1 MLKVLHFY
9 KTYYPDSFGGIEQVI
24 FQLCEGGIEYD
35 IHSDVLSLS
44 PRGHIENQPIG
55 SHMTHCEPV
64 TFELGSTP
72 FSFAAINRFKELAKQ
87 ADIIHYHF
95 PFPFMDMVH
104 FITGIKKPTVVSYH
118 SDIVKQKILLKLY
131 TPLMN
136 SFLANVDHIVAASP
150 NYVATSPILQ
160 KYIKKVSVIPYG
172 LDRKSYPR
180 VNQDSL
186 DAWQTK
192 IGGPFYLFIGAFR
205 YYKGLHILI
214 EAMMGAPYPVVLVGA
229 GPMEDKLKQQVKKI
243 GLTNIH
249 FLGALSDM
257 DKAALL
263 RLCYGVVF
271 PSHLRSEAFGIS
283 LLEGAMSQKPLISS
297 EIGTGTSYINIHNET
312 GLVVPPSD
320 ACALRAAM
328 DKLWNEPEL
337 AKRFGLNASARF
349 ESMFTSSQMIKKYSE
364 IYESLL
370 LQSSHQP

>member
-24 FQLCEGGIEYD
+24 FQLSEGGVEHG

-44 PRGHIENQPIG
+44 PRGHIENQPLG

-72 FSFAAINRFKELAKQ
+72 FSVAAIKRFKELAKQ

-104 FITGIKKPTVVSYH
+104 FISGTKKPTVVSYH
-118 SDIVKQKILLKLY
+118 SDIVKQKTLLKLY
-131 TPLMN
+131 TPLMDC
-136 SFLANVDHIVAASP
+136 FLSKVDHIVAASP
-150 NYVATSPILQ
+150 NYVATSPTLQ
-160 KYIKKVSVIPYG
+160 KFIDKVSVIPYG
-172 LDRKSYPR
+172 LDKKSYPP
-180 VNQDSL
+180 VTQEGM
-186 DAWQTK
+186 DAWQAK
-192 IGGPFYLFIGAFR
+192 IGGPFFLFIGAFR

-214 EAMMGAPYPVVLVGA
+214 EAAMGAPYPIVIVGA
-229 GPMEDKLKQQVKKI
+229 GPIEDELKQQAKRL

-249 FLGALSDM
+249 FLGALPDV
-257 DKAALL
+257 DKVVLL
-263 RLCYGVVF
+263 KLCYGIVF

-283 LLEGAMSQKPLISS
+283 LLEGAMMEKPLISS
-297 EIGTGTSYINIHNET
+297 EIGTGTTFININNET

-320 ACALRAAM
+320 ASALRAAM

-337 AKRFGLNASARF
+337 AKQFGKNASVRF
-349 ESMFTSSQMIKKYSE
+349 EAIFTSEQMVEKYSK
-364 IYESLL
+364 IYKSLL
-370 LQSSHQP
+370 TAPSSRA